1 MDHDRRQFLA
11 MTLAAPVVLATA
23 TRALAAE
30 ACFDPEALPLAQ
42 QGMRRS
48 LQYVEPSPDAAKRCD
63 LCAFFAG
70 TKAGCGN
77 CQILGGPVSGGAV
90 CASFAARPKK

>member
-1 MDHDRRQFLA
+1 MNHDRRQFLA
-11 MTLAAPVVLATA
+11 LTLAAPVVLATTTQA
-23 TRALAAE
+23 MAAE

-48 LQYVEPSPDAAKRCD
+48 LQYADPSPDAAKRCE

-77 CQILGGPVSGGAV
+77 CQILSGPVSGSAV
-90 CASFAARPKK
+90 CASFAPRAKK

>member
-1 MDHDRRQFLA
+1 MDHNRRQFLA

-48 LQYVEPSPDAAKRCD
+48 LQYADPSTDAAKRCE
-63 LCAFFAG
+63 LCAFFTG
-70 TKAGCGN
+70 TKGGCGS
-77 CQILGGPVSGGAV
+77 CQILSGPVSATAV
-90 CASFAARPKK
+90 CASYAPRAKK